1 MVNEPKKRS
10 ITGKLVAN
18 VLTEREDDFT
28 CNVTYVANRSIKD
41 LCRIRAAKGSK
52 YTAAEYESMCNDL
65 EETAKEEM
73 YSGSTVEFGFMNNS
87 LGVDGPFI
95 EPGATFDP
103 AKNKVSIRSTTRSVF
118 REDLKSINVI
128 ISGVEENLST
138 ITAVTDVVTA
148 KVNSQLTSLVKPS
161 LKRYAVIASLIN

>member
-73 YSGSTVEFGFMNNS
+73 YSGSTVEFGFMKQLPRS
-87 LGVDGPFI
+87 RRAVYR
-95 EPGATFDP
+95 PGATLILQRRKIYPQSLRYRCRDR
-103 AKNKVSIRSTTRSVF
+103 KGQHR
-118 REDLKSINVI
+118 
-128 ISGVEENLST
+128 
-138 ITAVTDVVTA
+138 
-148 KVNSQLTSLVKPS
+148 NSP
-161 LKRYAVIASLIN
+161 R

>member
-95 EPGATFDP
+95 GPGATFDP
-103 AKNKVSIRSTTRSVF
+103 AK
-118 REDLKSINVI
+118 
-128 ISGVEENLST
+128 EENKT
-138 ITAVTDVVTA
+138 V
-148 KVNSQLTSLVKPS
+148 
-161 LKRYAVIASLIN
+161 LKEVRRNRFPYKLRVGEDEERPGEL

>member
-10 ITGKLVAN
+10 ITSKLVAN

-28 CNVTYVANRSIKD
+28 CNVTYVANHSIKD

-73 YSGSTVEFGFMNNS
+73 YSGSTVELGFMNNS

-95 EPGATFDP
+95 GPGATFDP
-103 AKNKVSIRSTTRSVF
+103 AK
-118 REDLKSINVI
+118 
-128 ISGVEENLST
+128 EENLPT

>member
-1 MVNEPKKRS
+1 MVNGPKKRS

-28 CNVTYVANRSIKD
+28 CNVTYVANHSIKD

-73 YSGSTVEFGFMNNS
+73 YSGSTVELGFMNNS

-95 EPGATFDP
+95 GPGATFDP
-103 AKNKVSIRSTTRSVF
+103 AK
-118 REDLKSINVI
+118 
-128 ISGVEENLST
+128 EENLPT

>member
-73 YSGSTVEFGFMNNS
+73 YYRGIRLYEQLPRSRRAVYRAGSHF
-87 LGVDGPFI
+87 
-95 EPGATFDP
+95 
-103 AKNKVSIRSTTRSVF
+103 
-118 REDLKSINVI
+118 
-128 ISGVEENLST
+128 
-138 ITAVTDVVTA
+138 
-148 KVNSQLTSLVKPS
+148 
-161 LKRYAVIASLIN
+161 

>member
-1 MVNEPKKRS
+1 MANEPKKRS
-10 ITGKLVAN
+10 ITSKLVAN

-95 EPGATFDP
+95 GPG
-103 AKNKVSIRSTTRSVF
+103 
-118 REDLKSINVI
+118 
-128 ISGVEENLST
+128 
-138 ITAVTDVVTA
+138 DVVTA
-148 KVNSQLTSLVKPS
+148 KVNSQLTPLVKPS

>member
-28 CNVTYVANRSIKD
+28 YNVTYVANRSIKD

-73 YSGSTVEFGFMNNS
+73 YSGSTVELGFMNNS

-95 EPGATFDP
+95 GPGATFDP
-103 AKNKVSIRSTTRSVF
+103 AK
-118 REDLKSINVI
+118 
-128 ISGVEENLST
+128 EENLPT

-148 KVNSQLTSLVKPS
+148 KVNSQLTPLVKPS
-161 LKRYAVIASLIN
+161 LQRYAVIASLIN

>member
-1 MVNEPKKRS
+1 MVNGPKKRS

-52 YTAAEYESMCNDL
+52 YTAAEYESMYNDL

-73 YSGSTVEFGFMNNS
+73 YSGSTVEFGFTNNS

-95 EPGATFDP
+95 GPGATFDP
-103 AKNKVSIRSTTRSVF
+103 AK
-118 REDLKSINVI
+118 
-128 ISGVEENLST
+128 EENLPT

>member
-73 YSGSTVEFGFMNNS
+73 YSGSTVELGFMNNS

-95 EPGATFDP
+95 GPGATFDP
-103 AKNKVSIRSTTRSVF
+103 AK
-118 REDLKSINVI
+118 
-128 ISGVEENLST
+128 EENLPT

-148 KVNSQLTSLVKPS
+148 KVNSQLTPLVKPS
-161 LKRYAVIASLIN
+161 LKRYDVIASLIN

>member
-95 EPGATFDP
+95 GPGATFDP
-103 AKNKVSIRSTTRSVF
+103 AK
-118 REDLKSINVI
+118 
-128 ISGVEENLST
+128 EENLPT

-148 KVNSQLTSLVKPS
+148 KVNSQLTPLAKPS

>member
-1 MVNEPKKRS
+1 MQ
-10 ITGKLVAN
+10 
-18 VLTEREDDFT
+18 
-28 CNVTYVANRSIKD
+28 CN
-41 LCRIRAAKGSK
+41 LCRKPLYQRPLPDKAAKGSK

-73 YSGSTVEFGFMNNS
+73 YSGSTVELGFMNNS

-95 EPGATFDP
+95 GPGATFDP
-103 AKNKVSIRSTTRSVF
+103 AK
-118 REDLKSINVI
+118 
-128 ISGVEENLST
+128 EENLPT

>member
-28 CNVTYVANRSIKD
+28 YNVTYVANRSIKD

-73 YSGSTVEFGFMNNS
+73 YSGSTVELGFMNNS

-95 EPGATFDP
+95 GPGATFDP
-103 AKNKVSIRSTTRSVF
+103 AK
-118 REDLKSINVI
+118 
-128 ISGVEENLST
+128 EENLPT

-148 KVNSQLTSLVKPS
+148 KVNSQLTQLVKPS

>member
-73 YSGSTVEFGFMNNS
+73 YSGSTVELGFMNNS

-95 EPGATFDP
+95 GPGATFDP
-103 AKNKVSIRSTTRSVF
+103 AK
-118 REDLKSINVI
+118 
-128 ISGVEENLST
+128 EENLPT

-148 KVNSQLTSLVKPS
+148 KVNSQLTQLVKPS

>member
-1 MVNEPKKRS
+1 MVNGPKKRS

-28 CNVTYVANRSIKD
+28 CNVTYVANHSIKD

-73 YSGSTVEFGFMNNS
+73 YSGSTVELGFMNNY
-87 LGVDGPFI
+87 LGADGPFI
-95 EPGATFDP
+95 GPGATFDP
-103 AKNKVSIRSTTRSVF
+103 AK
-118 REDLKSINVI
+118 
-128 ISGVEENLST
+128 EENLPT

>member
-73 YSGSTVEFGFMNNS
+73 YSGSTVELGFMNNS

-95 EPGATFDP
+95 GPGATFDP
-103 AKNKVSIRSTTRSVF
+103 AK
-118 REDLKSINVI
+118 
-128 ISGVEENLST
+128 EENLLT

-148 KVNSQLTSLVKPS
+148 KVNSQLTPLVKPS
-161 LKRYAVIASLIN
+161 LKRYVVIASLIS

>member
-28 CNVTYVANRSIKD
+28 YNVTYVANRSIKD

-73 YSGSTVEFGFMNNS
+73 YSGSTVELGFMNNS

-95 EPGATFDP
+95 GPGATFDP
-103 AKNKVSIRSTTRSVF
+103 AK
-118 REDLKSINVI
+118 
-128 ISGVEENLST
+128 EENLPT

-148 KVNSQLTSLVKPS
+148 KVNSQLTPLVKPS
-161 LKRYAVIASLIN
+161 LKTEGR

>member
-73 YSGSTVEFGFMNNS
+73 YSDSTVELGFMNNS

-95 EPGATFDP
+95 GPGATFDP
-103 AKNKVSIRSTTRSVF
+103 AK
-118 REDLKSINVI
+118 
-128 ISGVEENLST
+128 EENLPT

>member
-41 LCRIRAAKGSK
+41 LCRIRAAK
-52 YTAAEYESMCNDL
+52 ESMCNDL

-73 YSGSTVEFGFMNNS
+73 YSGSTVELGFMNNS

-95 EPGATFDP
+95 GPGATFDP
-103 AKNKVSIRSTTRSVF
+103 AK
-118 REDLKSINVI
+118 
-128 ISGVEENLST
+128 EENLPT

>member
-1 MVNEPKKRS
+1 MVNGPKKRS

-73 YSGSTVEFGFMNNS
+73 YSDSTVELGFMNNS

-95 EPGATFDP
+95 GPGATFDP
-103 AKNKVSIRSTTRSVF
+103 AK
-118 REDLKSINVI
+118 
-128 ISGVEENLST
+128 EENLPT

>member
-28 CNVTYVANRSIKD
+28 YNVTYVANRSIKD

-73 YSGSTVEFGFMNNS
+73 YSGSTVELGFMNNS

-95 EPGATFDP
+95 GPGATFDP
-103 AKNKVSIRSTTRSVF
+103 AKEDNHCRYRCRDRKGQLATHPVSKTVLKEVRRNRFPYKLRVG
-118 REDLKSINVI
+118 ED
-128 ISGVEENLST
+128 EERPGEL
-138 ITAVTDVVTA
+138 
-148 KVNSQLTSLVKPS
+148 
-161 LKRYAVIASLIN
+161 

>member
-73 YSGSTVEFGFMNNS
+73 YSGSTVELGFMNNS

-95 EPGATFDP
+95 GPGATFDP
-103 AKNKVSIRSTTRSVF
+103 AK
-118 REDLKSINVI
+118 
-128 ISGVEENLST
+128 EENLPT

-148 KVNSQLTSLVKPS
+148 KVNSQLTLLVKPS

>member
-73 YSGSTVEFGFMNNS
+73 YSGFYRG
-87 LGVDGPFI
+87 
-95 EPGATFDP
+95 
-103 AKNKVSIRSTTRSVF
+103 IRLYEQLPRS
-118 REDLKSINVI
+118 RR
-128 ISGVEENLST
+128 
-138 ITAVTDVVTA
+138 AVYRA
-148 KVNSQLTSLVKPS
+148 GSHF
-161 LKRYAVIASLIN
+161 

>member
-73 YSGSTVEFGFMNNS
+73 YSGSTVELGFMNNS

-95 EPGATFDP
+95 GPGATFDP
-103 AKNKVSIRSTTRSVF
+103 AK
-118 REDLKSINVI
+118 
-128 ISGVEENLST
+128 EENLPT

-148 KVNSQLTSLVKPS
+148 KVNSQLTPFVKPS

>member
-28 CNVTYVANRSIKD
+28 
-41 LCRIRAAKGSK
+41 
-52 YTAAEYESMCNDL
+52 
-65 EETAKEEM
+65 
-73 YSGSTVEFGFMNNS
+73 GFMNNS

-95 EPGATFDP
+95 GPGATFDP
-103 AKNKVSIRSTTRSVF
+103 AK
-118 REDLKSINVI
+118 
-128 ISGVEENLST
+128 EENLPT

-148 KVNSQLTSLVKPS
+148 KVNSQLTPLVKPS

>member
-52 YTAAEYESMCNDL
+52 YTAAEYESMCNDSFGPRFNGIRHMIAQQ
-65 EETAKEEM
+65 TAM
-73 YSGSTVEFGFMNNS
+73 
-87 LGVDGPFI
+87 
-95 EPGATFDP
+95 
-103 AKNKVSIRSTTRSVF
+103 
-118 REDLKSINVI
+118 
-128 ISGVEENLST
+128 
-138 ITAVTDVVTA
+138 
-148 KVNSQLTSLVKPS
+148 
-161 LKRYAVIASLIN
+161 

>member
-1 MVNEPKKRS
+1 MANEPKKRS
-10 ITGKLVAN
+10 ITSKLVAN

-28 CNVTYVANRSIKD
+28 CNVTYVANHSIKD

-73 YSGSTVEFGFMNNS
+73 YSGSTVELGFMNNS

-95 EPGATFDP
+95 GPGATFDP
-103 AKNKVSIRSTTRSVF
+103 AK
-118 REDLKSINVI
+118 
-128 ISGVEENLST
+128 EENLPT

>member
-73 YSGSTVEFGFMNNS
+73 YSGSTVEFGFMNNRLSGREPLLILQRRKIYPQS
-87 LGVDGPFI
+87 LPLQM
-95 EPGATFDP
+95 
-103 AKNKVSIRSTTRSVF
+103 S
-118 REDLKSINVI
+118 
-128 ISGVEENLST
+128 
-138 ITAVTDVVTA
+138 
-148 KVNSQLTSLVKPS
+148 
-161 LKRYAVIASLIN
+161 

>member
-1 MVNEPKKRS
+1 MVNGPKKRS

-28 CNVTYVANRSIKD
+28 CNVTYVANHSIKD

-73 YSGSTVEFGFMNNS
+73 YSGSTVELGFMNNS
-87 LGVDGPFI
+87 LGDDGPFI
-95 EPGATFDP
+95 GPGATFDP
-103 AKNKVSIRSTTRSVF
+103 AK
-118 REDLKSINVI
+118 
-128 ISGVEENLST
+128 EENLPT
-138 ITAVTDVVTA
+138 ITPVTDLVTA
-148 KVNSQLTSLVKPS
+148 NVNSQLPSLVKPS

>member
-95 EPGATFDP
+95 GPGATFDP
-103 AKNKVSIRSTTRSVF
+103 AK
-118 REDLKSINVI
+118 
-128 ISGVEENLST
+128 EENLPT

>member
-1 MVNEPKKRS
+1 MANEPKKRS
-10 ITGKLVAN
+10 ITSKLVAN

-95 EPGATFDP
+95 GPGATFDP
-103 AKNKVSIRSTTRSVF
+103 AK
-118 REDLKSINVI
+118 
-128 ISGVEENLST
+128 EENLPT

-148 KVNSQLTSLVKPS
+148 KVNSQLTPLVKPS
-161 LKRYAVIASLIN
+161 LNKLRVGEDEERPGEL